1 VPGTAC
7 ALPAGFIRLS
17 LVHVHANILSVIHVG
32 LLSVGPEP
40 TPQAYSERG
49 ALL

>member
-1 VPGTAC
+1 VN
-7 ALPAGFIRLS
+7 
-17 LVHVHANILSVIHVG
+17 VHANILSVVHRV

-40 TPQAYSERG
+40 TPQAYSETG